1 MTAQQHDLYLPAY
14 NNEIIGEVKMARFLT
29 RSIRK
34 MLVCATAVGALLT
47 QVPAHA
53 AEPSLWQDIQK
64 AGVLRC
70 GAAVAAPYVMR
81 DARSGDYS
89 GYFVDLCRDFGEKV
103 LKVKV
108 EFVDTSWDNLVAG
121 LQSGK
126 WDLAMALNQTPE
138 RAMAVGFSVPATDYQ
153 VSLLVNKDNPKFTN
167 AKNAIADFDKEGVT
181 FAVMSGTAQDKAISA
196 VVKQGKIM
204 RLPGMDE
211 ARLAVMSKRADV
223 LVDASDTNH
232 LFAVANPDWAKEVLP
247 NPALAK
253 QGVSFGVRRNATPA
267 DLQVLNIYLTQR
279 RETGEIDA
287 LVDKASLQAIATSKS
302 SQ

>member
-1 MTAQQHDLYLPAY
+1 MLQRPFHSLKSLLVAASLCASALAQA
-14 NNEIIGEVKMARFLT
+14 GETSV
-29 RSIRK
+29 
-34 MLVCATAVGALLT
+34 
-47 QVPAHA
+47 
-53 AEPSLWQDIQK
+53 WQDVQK

-108 EFVDTSWDNLVAG
+108 QFVDTNWDNLVAG

-138 RAMAVGFSVPATDYQ
+138 RALAVGFSVAATDYQ
-153 VSLLVNKDNPKFTN
+153 VSLLVNQENPKVAE
-167 AKNAIADFDKEGVT
+167 AKADISTLDKPDVT

-196 VVKQGKIM
+196 AVHTAKIM

-211 ARLAVMSKRADV
+211 TRLAVMSKRADV

-232 LFAVANPDWAKEVLP
+232 LFALANPGWAREILP
-247 NPALAK
+247 KPALAK
-253 QGVSFGVRRNATPA
+253 QGVAFGVRRDISPA
-267 DLQVLNIYLTQR
+267 DLEALNIYLRQR
-279 RETGEIDA
+279 RDSGDIDQ
-287 LVDKASLQAIATSKS
+287 LVDKASIQANAA
-302 SQ
+302 Q

>member
-1 MTAQQHDLYLPAY
+1 
-14 NNEIIGEVKMARFLT
+14 MARFFS
-29 RSIRK
+29 RSIRSV
-34 MLVCATAVGALLT
+34 LACVATVGALLS
-47 QVPAHA
+47 QAPAQA
-53 AEPSLWQDIQK
+53 AETQIWKDIQK

-81 DARSGDYS
+81 DAATGQYS

-108 EFVDTSWDNLVAG
+108 EFVDTNWDNLVAG

-138 RAMAVGFSVPATDYQ
+138 RALAVSFSAPATDYQ
-153 VSLLVNKDNPKFTN
+153 VSLLVNKDNPKFSGAGNT
-167 AKNAIADFDKEGVT
+167 IADYDKEGVT
-181 FAVMSGTAQDKAISA
+181 FAVMSGTAQDKALSA
-196 VVKQGKIM
+196 VVKTAKIM

-211 ARLAVMSKRADV
+211 TRLAVMSRRADV

-247 NPALAK
+247 KPAMAK
-253 QGVSFGVRRNATPA
+253 QGVAFGLRRDASAA
-267 DLQVLNIYLTQR
+267 DLQVLNIYVTQR

-287 LVDKASLQAIATSKS
+287 LVDKASQQANAAEKS
-302 SQ
+302 AQ

>member
-1 MTAQQHDLYLPAY
+1 
-14 NNEIIGEVKMARFLT
+14 MARFFSRT
-29 RSIRK
+29 IRNAVACASAIGA
-34 MLVCATAVGALLT
+34 MLFLAPV
-47 QVPAHA
+47 QA
-53 AEPSLWQDIQK
+53 AETSLWKDIQK

-70 GAAVAAPYVMR
+70 GAAPAAPYVMR
-81 DARSGDYS
+81 DAASGQYS

-108 EFVDTSWDNLVAG
+108 EFVDTNWDNLVAG

-138 RAMAVGFSVPATDYQ
+138 RALAVSFSVPATDYQ
-153 VSLLVNKDNPKFTN
+153 VSLLVNKENPKFAGAGN
-167 AKNAIADFDKEGVT
+167 GIADYDKEDVT
-181 FAVMSGTAQDKAISA
+181 FAVMSGTAQDKALSA
-196 VVKQGKIM
+196 AIKKGKIM

-211 ARLAVMSKRADV
+211 TRMAVMSRRADV

-232 LFAVANPDWAKEVLP
+232 LFAVANPAWAKEILP
-247 NPALAK
+247 QPALAK
-253 QGVSFGVRRNATPA
+253 QGVSFGLRRDVSAA

-287 LVDKASLQAIATSKS
+287 LVDKAAAQINAAAKPA
-302 SQ
+302 Q

>member
-1 MTAQQHDLYLPAY
+1 
-14 NNEIIGEVKMARFLT
+14 MARFFS
-29 RSIRK
+29 RSIRN
-34 MLVCATAVGALLT
+34 LIACATAIGALLSQAPAQAADT
-47 QVPAHA
+47 QI
-53 AEPSLWQDIQK
+53 WKDIQK

-81 DARSGDYS
+81 DAASGQYS

-108 EFVDTSWDNLVAG
+108 EFVDTNWDNLVAG

-138 RAMAVGFSVPATDYQ
+138 RALAVSFSAPATDYQ
-153 VSLLVNKDNPKFTN
+153 VSLLVNKDNPKFAGAGNT
-167 AKNAIADFDKEGVT
+167 IADYDKEGVT

-196 VVKQGKIM
+196 VVKTAKIM

-211 ARLAVMSKRADV
+211 TRLAVMSRRADV

-247 NPALAK
+247 KPALAK
-253 QGVSFGVRRNATPA
+253 QGVAFGLRRDASAA
-267 DLQVLNIYLTQR
+267 DLQVLNIYVTQR

-287 LVDKASLQAIATSKS
+287 LVDKASKLANAAEKTAQ
-302 SQ
+302 

>member
-1 MTAQQHDLYLPAY
+1 
-14 NNEIIGEVKMARFLT
+14 MARFFS
-29 RSIRK
+29 RSIRN
-34 MLVCATAVGALLT
+34 LLACATAIGALLSQAPAQAADT
-47 QVPAHA
+47 QI
-53 AEPSLWQDIQK
+53 WKDIQK

-81 DARSGDYS
+81 DAASGQYS

-108 EFVDTSWDNLVAG
+108 EFVDTNWDNLVAG

-138 RAMAVGFSVPATDYQ
+138 RALAVAFSAPATDYQ
-153 VSLLVNKDNPKFTN
+153 VSLLVNKDNPKFAGAGNT
-167 AKNAIADFDKEGVT
+167 IADYDKEGVT

-196 VVKQGKIM
+196 VVKTAKIM

-211 ARLAVMSKRADV
+211 TRLAVMSRRADV

-247 NPALAK
+247 KPALAK
-253 QGVSFGVRRNATPA
+253 QGVAFGLRRDASAA
-267 DLQVLNIYLTQR
+267 DLQVLNIYVSQR

-287 LVDKASLQAIATSKS
+287 LVDKASKLANAAEKTAQ
-302 SQ
+302 

>member
-1 MTAQQHDLYLPAY
+1 
-14 NNEIIGEVKMARFLT
+14 MARFFS
-29 RSIRK
+29 RSIRSV
-34 MLVCATAVGALLT
+34 LACVATVGALLS
-47 QVPAHA
+47 QAPAQA
-53 AEPSLWQDIQK
+53 AETQIWKDIQK

-81 DARSGDYS
+81 DAATGQYS

-108 EFVDTSWDNLVAG
+108 EFVDTNWDNLVAG

-138 RAMAVGFSVPATDYQ
+138 RALAVSFSAPATDYQ
-153 VSLLVNKDNPKFTN
+153 VSLLVNKDNPKFAGAGNT
-167 AKNAIADFDKEGVT
+167 IADYDKEGVT

-196 VVKQGKIM
+196 AVKTAKIM

-211 ARLAVMSKRADV
+211 TRLAVMSRRADV

-247 NPALAK
+247 KPALAK
-253 QGVSFGVRRNATPA
+253 QGVAFGVRRDASAA
-267 DLQVLNIYLTQR
+267 DLQVLNIYVTQR

-287 LVDKASLQAIATSKS
+287 LVDKASLQANAAEKTA
-302 SQ
+302 Q

>member
-1 MTAQQHDLYLPAY
+1 
-14 NNEIIGEVKMARFLT
+14 MARMLP

-34 MLVCATAVGALLT
+34 VLACATAIGALLT
-47 QVPAHA
+47 QVPSQAA
-53 AEPSLWQDIQK
+53 AEPSMWQGVQK

-81 DARSGDYS
+81 DPGSGQYS

-108 EFVDTSWDNLVAG
+108 EFVDTNWDNLVAG

-138 RAMAVGFSVPATDYQ
+138 RALAVSFSAPATDYQ
-153 VSLLVNKDNPKFTN
+153 ISLVVNKENPKFSG
-167 AKNAIADFDKEGVT
+167 AGNAIADYDKPGVT

-196 VVKQGKIM
+196 VIRQGTVM

-211 ARLAVMSKRADV
+211 TRLALMSRRADV

-232 LFAVANPDWAKEVLP
+232 LFTMANDWAREVLP
-247 NPALAK
+247 KPALAK
-253 QGVSFGVRRNATPA
+253 QGVAFGVRRDASAA
-267 DLQVLNIYLTQR
+267 DLQVLNIYITQR
-279 RETGEIDA
+279 RETGEIDR
-287 LVDKASLQAIATSKS
+287 LVDKASAQVNAAKA
-302 SQ
+302 Q

>member
-1 MTAQQHDLYLPAY
+1 MVRSLPRYLQKLL
-14 NNEIIGEVKMARFLT
+14 IGASV
-29 RSIRK
+29 
-34 MLVCATAVGALLT
+34 VGALCGMA
-47 QVPAHA
+47 PAQA
-53 AEPSLWQDIQK
+53 ADSSVWQDVQK

-108 EFVDTSWDNLVAG
+108 EFVDTNWDNLVAG

-153 VSLLVNKDNPKFTN
+153 VSLLVNKDNPKFSES
-167 AKNAIADFDKEGVT
+167 KDVVSDYDKPDVT

-196 VVKQGKIM
+196 VIKTAKIM

-232 LFAVANPDWAKEVLP
+232 LFAVANPSWTREVLP
-247 NPALAK
+247 KPALAK
-253 QGVSFGVRRNATPA
+253 QGVAFGVRRDASAA
-267 DLQVLNIYLTQR
+267 DLQVLNIYVSQR
-279 RETGEIDA
+279 RENGDIDR
-287 LVDKASLQAIATSKS
+287 LVDKASALANAGK
-302 SQ
+302 

>member
-1 MTAQQHDLYLPAY
+1 MVRLLP
-14 NNEIIGEVKMARFLT
+14 G
-29 RSIRK
+29 SIRK
-34 MLVCATAVGALLT
+34 MLVCASAIGALLS
-47 QVPAHA
+47 QVPAQA
-53 AEPSLWQDIQK
+53 ADGSLWKDVQK

-108 EFVDTSWDNLVAG
+108 EFVDTNWDNLVAG
-121 LQSGK
+121 LQGGK

-138 RAMAVGFSVPATDYQ
+138 RALAVGFTVPATDYQ
-153 VSLLVNKDNPKFTN
+153 VSLLTHKSNPKF
-167 AKNAIADFDKEGVT
+167 AEAGQSIADYDKEGVT

-196 VVKQGKIM
+196 VVKNGKVM

-232 LFAVANPDWAKEVLP
+232 LFAVANPDWTKEVLP
-247 NPALAK
+247 KPALAK
-253 QGVSFGVRRNATPA
+253 QGVSFGVRRDISSA

-287 LVDKASLQAIATSKS
+287 LVDKASQLANAEKPAQ
-302 SQ
+302 